1 MQTGNSEKM
10 TGSRIV
16 IETLIEQGVT
26 DVFGYPG
33 GQVLN
38 IYDELYKASDRIN
51 HVLAAHEQGACHA
64 ADGYSRVTGKVGVVI
79 ATSGPGATNLVTG
92 IATAMLDS
100 IPMVAITG
108 NVPTSLIGK
117 DSFQEINITGVTLP
131 ITKHNY
137 FVSDINDL
145 ADSIREAFQI
155 AKSGRPGPV
164 LIDIPKDVQIA
175 ECEFERKG
183 IVEPIPQDVVED
195 AEIDKAVELINAAER
210 PYIYIGGGTAGI
222 GMTKDIMALAEKIDG
237 YIGCT
242 FMGLS
247 ALPNSYDRFLGMQ
260 GMHGHYASSMAN
272 KDADLIIGV
281 GVRFSDRATGNIAK
295 YAKSAKIIQLDTDI
309 SEINKNVKVDI
320 GLVGDIYSSFTRI
333 LERCAEQKHPEWRAL
348 VESLKAEE
356 KRISEEAEAKA
367 VTDMTPKKIFDV
379 INELK
384 DENTVIATD
393 VGQHQMWT
401 AQYVDF
407 ERPRRFASSGG
418 LGTMGYGLGA
428 AIGAQIASGD
438 KTVLITGDG
447 SFGMNLN
454 ELATAVSY
462 NTPVII
468 VLMNNGVLGMV
479 RQWQTLFYGKRYS
492 NTILGRKTDFVKLA
506 DAFGAKASRAA
517 TIDEFREA
525 FATAM
530 QCDGPYLIDTLIDM
544 DEFVLPMLPPGGSIE
559 DIITSKEQEAK

>member
-1 MQTGNSEKM
+1 MGTKTEMMSGAQ
-10 TGSRIV
+10 II

-51 HVLAAHEQGACHA
+51 HVLAAHEQGASHA

-117 DSFQEINITGVTLP
+117 DSFQEINIMGITLP

-137 FVSDINDL
+137 FVTDVNEL
-145 ADSIREAFQI
+145 ADTIREAFQI

-164 LIDIPKDVQIA
+164 LIDVPKDVQIA
-175 ECEFERKG
+175 KCEYERKG
-183 IVEPIPQDVVED
+183 VVDFAPLKIADDSDVE
-195 AEIDKAVELINAAER
+195 KAVELINKCEK
-210 PYIYIGGGTAGI
+210 PYIYIGGGAAGL
-222 GMTKDIMALAEKIDG
+222 GMTKEIMAFADKIDA

-247 ALPNSYDRFLGMQ
+247 AMPNSYERFLGME

-272 KDADLIIGV
+272 KEADLIIGI
-281 GVRFSDRATGNIAK
+281 GVRFSDRATGNTAK
-295 YAKSAKIIQLDTDI
+295 YATGAKLIQLDVDL
-309 SEINKNVKVDI
+309 SEINKNIQVDV
-320 GLVGDIYSSFTRI
+320 GLVGDIKSSFARI
-333 LERCAEQKHPEWRAL
+333 SESCEKAEHKQWEQEVTA
-348 VESLKAEE
+348 LKAEE
-356 KRISEEAEAKA
+356 KRIIDEAEEASNGA
-367 VTDMTPKKIFDV
+367 MTPKKIFDV
-379 INELK
+379 INKVK
-384 DENTVIATD
+384 DKSTIIATD
-393 VGQHQMWT
+393 VGQHQMWA
-401 AQYVDF
+401 AQYTDF
-407 ERPRRFASSGG
+407 EQKRRFASSGG

-428 AIGAQIASGD
+428 AIGAAVATGD

-454 ELATAVSY
+454 ELATAVTY
-462 NTPVII
+462 NTPIVI
-468 VLMNNGVLGMV
+468 VLLNNGVLGMV
-479 RQWQTLFYGKRYS
+479 RQWQTLFFGKRYS
-492 NTILGRKTDFVKLA
+492 NTTLGRKTDFVKLA
-506 DAFGAKASRAA
+506 EAFGLEAERVSS
-517 TIDEFREA
+517 IDEFEQA
-525 FATAM
+525 FKRGMAHN
-530 QCDGPYLIDTLIDM
+530 GPYLIDTLINM
-544 DEFVLPMLPPGGSIE
+544 DEFVLPMLPPGGSI
-559 DIITSKEQEAK
+559 DDMITKVEEN

>member
-1 MQTGNSEKM
+1 MQKQENKKM
-10 TGSRIV
+10 TGAQIV
-16 IETLIEQGVT
+16 IETLIEQGVS

-51 HVLAAHEQGACHA
+51 HILTAHEQGASHA

-108 NVPTSLIGK
+108 NVGTPLIGR

-137 FVSDINDL
+137 FVSDVSEL
-145 ADSIREAFQI
+145 ADTIREAFKI

-164 LIDIPKDVQIA
+164 LIDIPQDVQTA
-175 ECEFERKG
+175 EYIFVKG
-183 IVEPIPQDVVED
+183 EVVEPYPQDVASD
-195 AEIDKAVELINAAER
+195 SEIDKAVELINASKR
-210 PYIYIGGGTAGI
+210 PYIYIGGGAAGE
-222 GMTKDIMALAEKIDG
+222 GMAKEVMALAEKTG
-237 YIGCT
+237 AYIGCT

-247 ALPNSYDRFLGMQ
+247 AIPSEYPRFLGMQ
-260 GMHGHYASSMAN
+260 GMHGHYASSIAN
-272 KDADLIIGV
+272 KEADLIIGV
-281 GVRFSDRATGNIAK
+281 GVRFSNRATGNVAK
-295 YAKSAKIIQLDTDI
+295 YAKKAKIIQLDTDL

-320 GLVGDIYSSFTRI
+320 GLVGDIISSFSRI
-333 LERCAEQKHPEWRAL
+333 LERCNENENLDWKER
-348 VESLKAEE
+348 VEALKAEE
-356 KRISEEAEAKA
+356 KRICEEAEQKNTASI
-367 VTDMTPKKIFDV
+367 TPKKVFDV
-379 INELK
+379 INEIK
-384 DENTVIATD
+384 DADTIIATD
-393 VGQHQMWT
+393 VGQHQMWA

-407 ERPRRFASSGG
+407 QKTRRFASSGG

-428 AIGAQIASGD
+428 AIGAQIADGA

-454 ELATAVSY
+454 ELATAANY

-468 VLMNNGVLGMV
+468 VILNNGVLGMV

-492 NTILGRKTDFVKLA
+492 NTVLDRKTDFVKLGE
-506 DAFGAKASRAA
+506 AFGVKSKRAS
-517 TIDEFREA
+517 TIEEFQAA
-525 FATAM
+525 FAEAYAW
-530 QCDGPYLIDTLIDM
+530 DGPYLIDTLIDK
-544 DEFVLPMLPPGGSIE
+544 DEFVLPMMPPGGSVE
-559 DIITSKEQEAK
+559 EIITSKEEVS

>member
-1 MQTGNSEKM
+1 MGTKTEMMSGAQ
-10 TGSRIV
+10 II

-51 HVLAAHEQGACHA
+51 HVLAAHEQGASHA

-117 DSFQEINITGVTLP
+117 DSFQEINIMGITLP

-137 FVSDINDL
+137 FVTDVNEL
-145 ADSIREAFQI
+145 ADTIREAFQI

-164 LIDIPKDVQIA
+164 LIDVPKDIQIA
-175 ECEFERKG
+175 KCEYERKG
-183 IVEPIPQDVVED
+183 VVDFAPLKIADDSDVE
-195 AEIDKAVELINAAER
+195 KAVELINKCEK
-210 PYIYIGGGTAGI
+210 PYIYIGGGAAGL
-222 GMTKDIMALAEKIDG
+222 GMTKEIMAFADKIDA

-247 ALPNSYDRFLGMQ
+247 AMPNSYERFLGME

-272 KDADLIIGV
+272 KEADLVIGI
-281 GVRFSDRATGNIAK
+281 GVRFSDRATGNTAK
-295 YAKSAKIIQLDTDI
+295 YATGAKLIQLDVDL
-309 SEINKNVKVDI
+309 SEINKNIQVDV
-320 GLVGDIYSSFTRI
+320 GLVGDIKSSFARI
-333 LERCAEQKHPEWRAL
+333 SERCEKAEHKQWEQDVTAL
-348 VESLKAEE
+348 KTEE
-356 KRISEEAEAKA
+356 KRIIDEAEEASNGA
-367 VTDMTPKKIFDV
+367 MTPKKIFDV
-379 INELK
+379 INKVK
-384 DENTVIATD
+384 DKSTIIATD
-393 VGQHQMWT
+393 VGQHQMWA
-401 AQYVDF
+401 AQYTDF
-407 ERPRRFASSGG
+407 EQKRRFASSGG

-428 AIGAQIASGD
+428 AIGATVATGD

-454 ELATAVSY
+454 ELATAVTY
-462 NTPVII
+462 NTPIVI
-468 VLMNNGVLGMV
+468 VLLNNGVLGMV
-479 RQWQTLFYGKRYS
+479 RQWQTLFFDKRYS
-492 NTILGRKTDFVKLA
+492 NTTLGRKTDFVKLA
-506 DAFGAKASRAA
+506 EAFGLEAERVSS
-517 TIDEFREA
+517 IDEFEQA
-525 FATAM
+525 FKRGMAHN
-530 QCDGPYLIDTLIDM
+530 GPYLIDTLINM
-544 DEFVLPMLPPGGSIE
+544 DEFVLPMLPPGGSI
-559 DIITSKEQEAK
+559 DDMITKVEEN

>member
-1 MQTGNSEKM
+1 MGTKTEMMSGAQ
-10 TGSRIV
+10 II

-51 HVLAAHEQGACHA
+51 HVLAAHEQGASHA

-117 DSFQEINITGVTLP
+117 DSFQEINIMGITLP

-137 FVSDINDL
+137 FVTDVNEL
-145 ADSIREAFQI
+145 ADTIREAFQI

-164 LIDIPKDVQIA
+164 LIDVPKDVQIA
-175 ECEFERKG
+175 KCEYERKG
-183 IVEPIPQDVVED
+183 VVDFAPLKIADDSDVE
-195 AEIDKAVELINAAER
+195 KAVELINKCEK
-210 PYIYIGGGTAGI
+210 PYIYIGGGAAGL
-222 GMTKDIMALAEKIDG
+222 GMTKEIMAFADKIDA

-247 ALPNSYDRFLGMQ
+247 AMPNSYERFLGME

-272 KDADLIIGV
+272 KEADLIIGI
-281 GVRFSDRATGNIAK
+281 GVRFSDRATGNTSK
-295 YAKSAKIIQLDTDI
+295 YATGAKLIQLDVDL
-309 SEINKNVKVDI
+309 SEINKNIQVDV
-320 GLVGDIYSSFTRI
+320 GLVGDIKSSFARI
-333 LERCAEQKHPEWRAL
+333 SERCEKAEHKQWEQEVTAL
-348 VESLKAEE
+348 KTEE
-356 KRISEEAEAKA
+356 KRIIDEAEEASNGA
-367 VTDMTPKKIFDV
+367 MTPKKIFDV
-379 INELK
+379 INKVK
-384 DENTVIATD
+384 DKSTIIATD
-393 VGQHQMWT
+393 VGQHQMWA
-401 AQYVDF
+401 AQYTDF
-407 ERPRRFASSGG
+407 EQKRRFASSGG

-428 AIGAQIASGD
+428 AIGAAVATGD

-454 ELATAVSY
+454 ELATAVTY
-462 NTPVII
+462 NTPIVI
-468 VLMNNGVLGMV
+468 VLLNNGVLGMV
-479 RQWQTLFYGKRYS
+479 RQWQTLFFGKRYS
-492 NTILGRKTDFVKLA
+492 NTTLGRKTDFVKLA
-506 DAFGAKASRAA
+506 EAFGLEAERVSS
-517 TIDEFREA
+517 IDEFEQA
-525 FATAM
+525 FKRGMAHN
-530 QCDGPYLIDTLIDM
+530 GPYLIDTLINM
-544 DEFVLPMLPPGGSIE
+544 DEFVLPMLPPGGSI
-559 DIITSKEQEAK
+559 DDMITKVEEN

>member
-1 MQTGNSEKM
+1 MGTKTEMMSGAQ
-10 TGSRIV
+10 II

-51 HVLAAHEQGACHA
+51 HVLAAHEQGASHA

-117 DSFQEINITGVTLP
+117 DSFQEINIMGITLP

-137 FVSDINDL
+137 FVTDVNEL
-145 ADSIREAFQI
+145 ADTIREAFQI

-164 LIDIPKDVQIA
+164 LIDVPKDIQIA
-175 ECEFERKG
+175 KCEYERKG
-183 IVEPIPQDVVED
+183 VVDFAPLKIADDSDVE
-195 AEIDKAVELINAAER
+195 KAVELINKCEK
-210 PYIYIGGGTAGI
+210 PYIYIGGGAAGL
-222 GMTKDIMALAEKIDG
+222 GMTKEIMAFADKIDA

-247 ALPNSYDRFLGMQ
+247 AMPNSYERFLGME

-272 KDADLIIGV
+272 KEADLIIGI
-281 GVRFSDRATGNIAK
+281 GVRFSDRATGNTAK
-295 YAKSAKIIQLDTDI
+295 YATGAKLIQLDVDL
-309 SEINKNVKVDI
+309 SEINKNIQVDV
-320 GLVGDIYSSFTRI
+320 GLVGDIKSSFARI
-333 LERCAEQKHPEWRAL
+333 SERCEKAEHKQWEQDVTAL
-348 VESLKAEE
+348 KTEE
-356 KRISEEAEAKA
+356 KRIIDEAEEASNGA
-367 VTDMTPKKIFDV
+367 MTPKKIFDV
-379 INELK
+379 INKVK
-384 DENTVIATD
+384 DKSTIIATD
-393 VGQHQMWT
+393 VGQHQMWA
-401 AQYVDF
+401 AQYTDF
-407 ERPRRFASSGG
+407 EQKRRFASSGG

-428 AIGAQIASGD
+428 AIGATVATGD

-454 ELATAVSY
+454 ELATAVTY
-462 NTPVII
+462 NTPIVI
-468 VLMNNGVLGMV
+468 VLLNNGVLGMV
-479 RQWQTLFYGKRYS
+479 RQWQTLFFDKRYS
-492 NTILGRKTDFVKLA
+492 NTTLGRKTDFVKLA
-506 DAFGAKASRAA
+506 EAFGLEAERVSS
-517 TIDEFREA
+517 IDEFEQA
-525 FATAM
+525 FKRGMAHN
-530 QCDGPYLIDTLIDM
+530 GPYLIDTLINM
-544 DEFVLPMLPPGGSIE
+544 DEFVLPMLPPGGSI
-559 DIITSKEQEAK
+559 DDMITKVEEN

>member
-1 MQTGNSEKM
+1 MGTKTEMMSGAQ
-10 TGSRIV
+10 II

-51 HVLAAHEQGACHA
+51 HVLAAHEQGASHA

-117 DSFQEINITGVTLP
+117 DSFQEINIMGITLP

-137 FVSDINDL
+137 FVTDVNEL
-145 ADSIREAFQI
+145 ADTIREAFQI

-164 LIDIPKDVQIA
+164 LIDVPKDIQIA
-175 ECEFERKG
+175 KCEYERKG
-183 IVEPIPQDVVED
+183 VVDFAPLKIADDSDVE
-195 AEIDKAVELINAAER
+195 KAVELINKCEK
-210 PYIYIGGGTAGI
+210 PYIYIGGGAAGL
-222 GMTKDIMALAEKIDG
+222 GMTKEIMAFADKIDA

-247 ALPNSYDRFLGMQ
+247 AMPNSYERFLGME

-272 KDADLIIGV
+272 KEADLIIGI
-281 GVRFSDRATGNIAK
+281 GVRFSDRATGNTAK
-295 YAKSAKIIQLDTDI
+295 YATGAKLIQLDVDL
-309 SEINKNVKVDI
+309 SEINKNIQVDV
-320 GLVGDIYSSFTRI
+320 GLVGDIKSSFARI
-333 LERCAEQKHPEWRAL
+333 SERCEKAEHKQWEQEVTAL
-348 VESLKAEE
+348 KTEE
-356 KRISEEAEAKA
+356 KRIIDEAEEASNGA
-367 VTDMTPKKIFDV
+367 MTPKKIFDV
-379 INELK
+379 INKVK
-384 DENTVIATD
+384 DKSTIIATD
-393 VGQHQMWT
+393 VGQHQMWA
-401 AQYVDF
+401 AQYTDF
-407 ERPRRFASSGG
+407 EQKRRFASSGG

-428 AIGAQIASGD
+428 AIGAAVATGD

-454 ELATAVSY
+454 ELATAVTY
-462 NTPVII
+462 NTPIVI
-468 VLMNNGVLGMV
+468 VLLNNGVLGMV
-479 RQWQTLFYGKRYS
+479 RQWQTLFFGKRYS
-492 NTILGRKTDFVKLA
+492 NTTLGRKTDFVKLA
-506 DAFGAKASRAA
+506 EAFGLEAERVSS
-517 TIDEFREA
+517 IDEFEKA
-525 FATAM
+525 FKKGMAHN
-530 QCDGPYLIDTLIDM
+530 GPYLIDTLINM
-544 DEFVLPMLPPGGSIE
+544 DEFVLPMLPPGGSI
-559 DIITSKEQEAK
+559 DDMITKVEEN

>member
-1 MQTGNSEKM
+1 MGTKTEMMSGAQ
-10 TGSRIV
+10 II

-51 HVLAAHEQGACHA
+51 HVLAAHEQGASHA

-117 DSFQEINITGVTLP
+117 DSFQEINIMGITLP

-137 FVSDINDL
+137 FVTDVNEL
-145 ADSIREAFQI
+145 ADTIREAFQI

-164 LIDIPKDVQIA
+164 LIDVPKDVQIA
-175 ECEFERKG
+175 KCEYERKG
-183 IVEPIPQDVVED
+183 VVDFAPLKIADDSDVE
-195 AEIDKAVELINAAER
+195 KAVELINKCEK
-210 PYIYIGGGTAGI
+210 PYIYIGGGAAGL
-222 GMTKDIMALAEKIDG
+222 GMTKEIMAFADKIDA

-247 ALPNSYDRFLGMQ
+247 AMPNSYERFLGME

-272 KDADLIIGV
+272 KEADLIIGI
-281 GVRFSDRATGNIAK
+281 GVRFSDRATGNTAK
-295 YAKSAKIIQLDTDI
+295 YATGAKLIQLDVDL
-309 SEINKNVKVDI
+309 SEINKNIQVDV
-320 GLVGDIYSSFTRI
+320 GLVGDIKSSFARI
-333 LERCAEQKHPEWRAL
+333 SERCEKAEHKQWEQEVTAL
-348 VESLKAEE
+348 KTEE
-356 KRISEEAEAKA
+356 KRIIDEAEEASNGA
-367 VTDMTPKKIFDV
+367 MTPKKIFDV
-379 INELK
+379 INKIK
-384 DENTVIATD
+384 DKSTIIATD
-393 VGQHQMWT
+393 VGQHQMWA
-401 AQYVDF
+401 AQYTDF
-407 ERPRRFASSGG
+407 EQKRRFASSGG

-428 AIGAQIASGD
+428 AIGAAVATGD

-454 ELATAVSY
+454 ELATAVTY
-462 NTPVII
+462 NTPIVI
-468 VLMNNGVLGMV
+468 VLLNNGVLGMV
-479 RQWQTLFYGKRYS
+479 RQWQTLFFGKRYS
-492 NTILGRKTDFVKLA
+492 NTTLGRKTDFVKLA
-506 DAFGAKASRAA
+506 EAFGLEAERVSS
-517 TIDEFREA
+517 IDEFEQA
-525 FATAM
+525 FKRGMAHN
-530 QCDGPYLIDTLIDM
+530 GPYLIDTLINM
-544 DEFVLPMLPPGGSIE
+544 DEFVLPMLPPGGSID
-559 DIITSKEQEAK
+559 DIITKVEEN

>member
-1 MQTGNSEKM
+1 METKTEMMSGAQ
-10 TGSRIV
+10 II

-51 HVLAAHEQGACHA
+51 HVLAAHEQGASHA

-117 DSFQEINITGVTLP
+117 DSFQEINIMGITLP

-137 FVSDINDL
+137 FVTDVNEL
-145 ADSIREAFQI
+145 ADTLREAFQI

-164 LIDIPKDVQIA
+164 LIDVPKDVQIA
-175 ECEFERKG
+175 KCEYERKG
-183 IVEPIPQDVVED
+183 VVDFAPLKIADDSDVE
-195 AEIDKAVELINAAER
+195 KAVELINKCEK
-210 PYIYIGGGTAGI
+210 PYIYIGGGAAGL
-222 GMTKDIMALAEKIDG
+222 GMTKEIMAFADKIDA

-247 ALPNSYDRFLGMQ
+247 AMPNSYERFLGME

-272 KDADLIIGV
+272 KEADLIIGI
-281 GVRFSDRATGNIAK
+281 GVRFSDRATGNTAK
-295 YAKSAKIIQLDTDI
+295 YATGAKLIQLDVDL
-309 SEINKNVKVDI
+309 SEINKNIQVDV
-320 GLVGDIYSSFTRI
+320 GLVGDIKSSFARI
-333 LERCAEQKHPEWRAL
+333 SERCEKAEHKQWEQEIAAL
-348 VESLKAEE
+348 KTEE
-356 KRISEEAEAKA
+356 KRIIDEAEEASNGA
-367 VTDMTPKKIFDV
+367 MTPKKIFDV
-379 INELK
+379 INKIK
-384 DENTVIATD
+384 DKSTIIATD
-393 VGQHQMWT
+393 VGQHQMWA
-401 AQYVDF
+401 AQYTDF
-407 ERPRRFASSGG
+407 EQKRRFASSGG

-428 AIGAQIASGD
+428 AIGAAVATGD

-454 ELATAVSY
+454 ELATAVTY
-462 NTPVII
+462 NTPIVI
-468 VLMNNGVLGMV
+468 VLLNNGVLGMV
-479 RQWQTLFYGKRYS
+479 RQWQTLFFGKRYS
-492 NTILGRKTDFVKLA
+492 NTTLGRKTDFVKLA
-506 DAFGAKASRAA
+506 EAFGLEAERVSS
-517 TIDEFREA
+517 IDEFEQA
-525 FATAM
+525 FKRGMAHN
-530 QCDGPYLIDTLIDM
+530 GPYLIDTLINM
-544 DEFVLPMLPPGGSIE
+544 DEFVLPMLPPGGSID
-559 DIITSKEQEAK
+559 DIITKVEEN

>member
-1 MQTGNSEKM
+1 MGTKTEMMSGAQ
-10 TGSRIV
+10 II

-51 HVLAAHEQGACHA
+51 HVLAAHEQGASHA

-117 DSFQEINITGVTLP
+117 DSFQEINIMGITLP

-137 FVSDINDL
+137 FVTDVNEL
-145 ADSIREAFQI
+145 ADTIREAFQI

-164 LIDIPKDVQIA
+164 LIDVPKDVQIA
-175 ECEFERKG
+175 KCEYERKG
-183 IVEPIPQDVVED
+183 VVDFAPLKIADDSDVE
-195 AEIDKAVELINAAER
+195 KAVELINKCEK
-210 PYIYIGGGTAGI
+210 PYIYIGGGAAGL
-222 GMTKDIMALAEKIDG
+222 GMTKEIMAFADKIDA

-247 ALPNSYDRFLGMQ
+247 AMPNSYERFLGME

-272 KDADLIIGV
+272 KEADLIIGI
-281 GVRFSDRATGNIAK
+281 GVRFSDRATGNTAK
-295 YAKSAKIIQLDTDI
+295 YATGARLIQLDVDL
-309 SEINKNVKVDI
+309 SEINKNIQVDV
-320 GLVGDIYSSFTRI
+320 GLVGDIKSSFARI
-333 LERCAEQKHPEWRAL
+333 SERCEKAEHKQWEQEVTAL
-348 VESLKAEE
+348 KTEE
-356 KRISEEAEAKA
+356 KRIIDEAEEASNGA
-367 VTDMTPKKIFDV
+367 MTPKKIFDV
-379 INELK
+379 INKVK
-384 DENTVIATD
+384 DKSTIIATD
-393 VGQHQMWT
+393 VGQHQMWA
-401 AQYVDF
+401 AQYTDF
-407 ERPRRFASSGG
+407 EQKRRFASSGG

-428 AIGAQIASGD
+428 AIGAAVATGD

-454 ELATAVSY
+454 ELATAVTY
-462 NTPVII
+462 NTPIVI
-468 VLMNNGVLGMV
+468 VLLNNGVLGMV
-479 RQWQTLFYGKRYS
+479 RQWQTLFFDKRYS
-492 NTILGRKTDFVKLA
+492 NTTLGRKTDFVKLA
-506 DAFGAKASRAA
+506 EAFGLEAERVSS
-517 TIDEFREA
+517 IDEFEQA
-525 FATAM
+525 FKRGMAHN
-530 QCDGPYLIDTLIDM
+530 GPYLIDTLINM
-544 DEFVLPMLPPGGSIE
+544 DEFVLPMLPPGGSI
-559 DIITSKEQEAK
+559 DDMITKVEEN